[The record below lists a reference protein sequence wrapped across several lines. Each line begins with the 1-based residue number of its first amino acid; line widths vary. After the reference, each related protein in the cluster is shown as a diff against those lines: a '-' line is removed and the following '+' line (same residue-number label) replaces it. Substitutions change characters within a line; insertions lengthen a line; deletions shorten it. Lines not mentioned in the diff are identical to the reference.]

1 MCPNWLHKPVSVF
14 SDILHWIIDK
24 YNDWVEVI
32 TMSMNTRVK
41 PGEMLRDFTL
51 TDLNGETVSLKSFRG
66 RSSVLL
72 SFFRDASCPFCNLRL
87 YELTRKQE
95 DYRRQGMEIVAVFN
109 SSPEVIQKYL
119 GKRARPFPLLADS
132 NKEIFKLYGV
142 ESSWGILMKG
152 MFNFSRMFSAFSKG
166 FMPAT
171 GAFKPLLPADF
182 LIDQSGKIRATYYSR
197 DAARH
202 ISFKLVDK
210 FIVATNKH
218 KKAQNQSVTPVNP
231 GLRVAEA

>member
-1 MCPNWLHKPVSVF
+1 
-14 SDILHWIIDK
+14 
-24 YNDWVEVI
+24 
-32 TMSMNTRVK
+32 MSNSARVK

-51 TDLNGETVSLKSFRG
+51 TDLNGQPVSLRSFRG

-95 DYRRQGMEIVAVFN
+95 DYRRQGMEIIAVFN

-119 GKRARPFPLLADS
+119 GKRDRPFPLLADA

-166 FMPAT
+166 FMPAA
-171 GAFKPLLPADF
+171 GAFKRLNHLAKGLPPSRSTYS
-182 LIDQSGKIRATYYSR
+182 LISIIFPQGNTFVTKYQEIFR
-197 DAARH
+197 
-202 ISFKLVDK
+202 ISFHILPTL
-210 FIVATNKH
+210 ASMRN
-218 KKAQNQSVTPVNP
+218 
-231 GLRVAEA
+231 